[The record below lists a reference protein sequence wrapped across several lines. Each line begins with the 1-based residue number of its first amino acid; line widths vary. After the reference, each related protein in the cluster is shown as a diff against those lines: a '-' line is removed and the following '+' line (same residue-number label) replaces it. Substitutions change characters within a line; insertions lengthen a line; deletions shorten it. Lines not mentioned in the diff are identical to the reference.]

1 MLVATKKATCS
12 STSCGIMSRGGI
24 VVVEEQV
31 RLWQVMRRFHAGF
44 MCGSRCWLQSQPT
57 VPALPLGS
65 GSLGFYCTCLQPY
78 HSIISLRIVRWCS
91 VHILH
96 NYIPDQ
102 LLIALLIA
110 RDYHRNFEI
119 ISFHLS
125 LPSSHNV
132 RGSCQA
138 E

>member
-1 MLVATKKATCS
+1 
-12 STSCGIMSRGGI
+12 
-24 VVVEEQV
+24 
-31 RLWQVMRRFHAGF
+31 MRRFHAGF
-44 MCGSRCWLQSQPT
+44 MCGSRWLQPQPT
-57 VPALPLGS
+57 LPLGS
-65 GSLGFYCTCLQPY
+65 GSLCFYCLQPY

-119 ISFHLS
+119 TEILRSFPFIFLSHRLTMSVDLVKLNDHLAARS
-125 LPSSHNV
+125 YVEGFVLHSRQLLFHTYLP
-132 RGSCQA
+132 
-138 E
+138 